1 MSYRSNPN
9 LPCGE
14 RRCLPLRPKNLR
26 ISSPSLDDNLYH
38 QLNRLAQLGY
48 STGPIPIPPLRHACE
63 FMGPEKSPEEMR
75 KEIKVFQEDAK
86 VHIGGSALG
95 GVKMEKDLEMFH
107 QSLDLITPKPPKP
120 HVTSG
125 REVSEERKIMGPE
138 TFLERRAAK
147 MKVDR
152 EVNMRLH
159 GNRSSV
165 YPGIGSAEESQHTDE
180 RLRAD
185 ESRGVASIACAN
197 IDAYGVLEEANMPQ
211 MESFEVT
218 RPPWSRDTPCNH
230 RKPCNNV
237 WPGCMNSEFFGFGD
251 FAPELAVED
260 RRKQV
265 DMAKGN
271 AKSGDLIK
279 GAKETVGE
287 LAGSDREVDMSR
299 IIGGET
305 GEGEAKKDRLN
316 EKSRT
321 KNEDEWEGDD
331 TEEMEKE
338 RTVEDTR
345 EDYIHVVQSNF
356 SAECDGNRKTKE
368 QLALFDHL
376 SRPHNPKSK
385 WILVNEFAE
394 DGEEFVFV
402 EKE

>member
-1 MSYRSNPN
+1 
-9 LPCGE
+9 
-14 RRCLPLRPKNLR
+14 
-26 ISSPSLDDNLYH
+26 
-38 QLNRLAQLGY
+38 
-48 STGPIPIPPLRHACE
+48 
-63 FMGPEKSPEEMR
+63 MR
-75 KEIKVFQEDAK
+75 EEIKVPQEDTK
-86 VHIGGSALG
+86 VRIAGGSALG
-95 GVKMEKDLEMFH
+95 GVKMEKDLEIFH

-120 HVTSG
+120 HVTS
-125 REVSEERKIMGPE
+125 ERKASKEKKTMGPE

-159 GNRSSV
+159 GNRSSI
-165 YPGIGSAEESQHTDE
+165 YPDIGSAEESQHKDE
-180 RLRAD
+180 RLRTD
-185 ESRGVASIACAN
+185 ENRGVTSILYAN
-197 IDAYGVLEEANMPQ
+197 IDVYGALEEANMPE

-260 RRKQV
+260 RRRQV
-265 DMAKGN
+265 EMAKGN
-271 AKSGDLIK
+271 AKTSGELLK
-279 GAKETVGE
+279 GAKEMEGE

-299 IIGGET
+299 IIRGGET
-305 GEGEAKKDRLN
+305 EGEGEAKKDKPN
-316 EKSRT
+316 EKSRE
-321 KNEDEWEGDD
+321 KNEDEWEEDD
-331 TEEMEKE
+331 TEEKE

-345 EDYIHVVQSNF
+345 EDYIHVIQSNI

-368 QLALFDHL
+368 QLALFDHP

-394 DGEEFVFV
+394 DWEEFVFV